1 MPRVV
6 ASVIVMC
13 GSQVLLIQGE
23 RYGTWS
29 LPGGLVERGET
40 VVQAAMREVYEETG
54 LEVQCTRL
62 VGVYSRPHWRDDGY
76 HVIVLAAE
84 PAGGVLQPDADETVD
99 VRYFDPDAL
108 PESLA
113 PMLRLQIQAAVA
125 GVGGGIVW
133 SDDSRW
139 PLAPGL
145 TQEALDELRD
155 RSGLPGPE
163 FVRQYL
169 PATGTITVDISP
181 QQPAEG
187 GL

>member
-1 MPRVV
+1 MAAIESEPAENRCAARREGGAGMPRVV

-40 VVQAAMREVYEETG
+40 VVQAAMREAREETG

-84 PAGGVLQPDADETVD
+84 PVGGVLQPDADETVD
-99 VRYFDPDAL
+99 VRYFDPATL
-108 PESLA
+108 PESLV
-113 PMLRLQIQAAVA
+113 PMLRLKF
-125 GVGGGIVW
+125 
-133 SDDSRW
+133 R
-139 PLAPGL
+139 
-145 TQEALDELRD
+145 R
-155 RSGLPGPE
+155 
-163 FVRQYL
+163 
-169 PATGTITVDISP
+169 
-181 QQPAEG
+181 
-187 GL
+187 